1 MEFEPCCARRY
12 ERSAIC
18 LAKGAGYKTDRMA
31 SHKMNPVFT
40 ALSLILWALTGFSFA
55 KDRSRYR
62 NCYLLFVTLMVSI
75 VALTFIAGDYQ
86 AQVMVVLMFAL
97 FLTLLIV
104 PIFLVINGVV
114 MIRREG
120 HSLANL
126 LSLGLGLVVGIGE
139 IAAYLAL
146 VMPQIS
152 VPGLDGRSHFVEF
165 TRFGMFLSASVFY
178 FSMTFVVFM
187 TYCVFLQVLPL
198 RKDFDYVI
206 IHGAGLLGG
215 DRVSKL
221 LADRIDKAIA
231 VYRRDPTPPILIP
244 SGGKGSDESISE
256 AEAMERYLLEKG
268 VPAEQIAREDQSAT
282 TLENLRNS
290 KAIIDELS
298 GGRGGYTALVTS
310 NYHVYRALRYC
321 RRIGLRCVGIGSH
334 VAFYYWPSALI
345 REYIAV
351 HAERKRLITLL
362 VGWLLFMAPMILANL
377 IS

>member
-1 MEFEPCCARRY
+1 
-12 ERSAIC
+12 
-18 LAKGAGYKTDRMA
+18 
-31 SHKMNPVFT
+31 
-40 ALSLILWALTGFSFA
+40 
-55 KDRSRYR
+55 
-62 NCYLLFVTLMVSI
+62 MVSI

-187 TYCVFLQVLPL
+187 TYCVFLQILPL
-198 RKDFDYVI
+198 RKEMYR
-206 IHGAGLLGG
+206 HTGLT
-215 DRVSKL
+215 L
-221 LADRIDKAIA
+221 LYKRNNGTA
-231 VYRRDPTPPILIP
+231 VHNGIGQWQHRRLPYRT
-244 SGGKGSDESISE
+244 KE
-256 AEAMERYLLEKG
+256 
-268 VPAEQIAREDQSAT
+268 EDC
-282 TLENLRNS
+282 LPR
-290 KAIIDELS
+290 KELS
-298 GGRGGYTALVTS
+298 K
-310 NYHVYRALRYC
+310 
-321 RRIGLRCVGIGSH
+321 GL
-334 VAFYYWPSALI
+334 
-345 REYIAV
+345 
-351 HAERKRLITLL
+351 
-362 VGWLLFMAPMILANL
+362 
-377 IS
+377 

>member
-1 MEFEPCCARRY
+1 
-12 ERSAIC
+12 
-18 LAKGAGYKTDRMA
+18 
-31 SHKMNPVFT
+31 MNPVFT
-40 ALSLILWALTGFSFA
+40 ALSLILWALTAFSFA
-55 KDRSRYR
+55 RDRSRYR

-256 AEAMERYLLEKG
+256 AEAMEKYLLEKG
-268 VPAEQIAREDQSAT
+268 IPADRIAREDQSAT

-362 VGWLLFMAPMILANL
+362 VGWLLFMTPMILANL
-377 IS
+377 IT